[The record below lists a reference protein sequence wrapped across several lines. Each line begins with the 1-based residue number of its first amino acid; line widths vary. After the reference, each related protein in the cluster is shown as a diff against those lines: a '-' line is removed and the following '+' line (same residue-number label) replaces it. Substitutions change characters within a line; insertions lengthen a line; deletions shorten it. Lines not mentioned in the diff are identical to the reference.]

1 MRSERVQTHLR
12 CNQACTHC
20 HVRSASDDPAWV
32 QARAVTERIRA
43 AIALGAKE
51 VVLSGGEP
59 TMRRDLAGL
68 LREARLAGAERVA
81 LETNATLIDDARA
94 AELAAAGVD
103 RVLVNLAGDGPW
115 LDAVTRDPG
124 GFEATLRGVDALLAA
139 GLRVEVQA
147 AVVRATAARLPLLPA
162 FLKTRFVGRIR
173 TLWLVVPTRAP
184 DEHALLDF
192 DTAGAV
198 IRDVEHHARLVALPL
213 KLAPGS
219 GPPPCV
225 HGEEPRVTHV
235 YALTPGA
242 ATRDDHVHVATCAE
256 CAVKDRCPGLPRET
270 LARFG
275 PPTMTPVTSDRARRR
290 LSLIATVEEQVAREL
305 VQPSHYRDV
314 VHGRVDEDLIRVVFQ
329 CNQSCR
335 FCFVSTH
342 LPGADD
348 AAIEAAIRDAAARDH
363 KINLSGGEPTLH
375 PRLTDFVR
383 LAKSL
388 SRRPLIL
395 QTNAVRLADPERVRA
410 LVAAGLDEVFVSLH
424 GASAAVSDAVTGAPG
439 TFDRTVLGI
448 DQLVAQGLQV
458 QLNFVICRANL
469 HELPAWV
476 TLLAARWPTVFANV
490 SFVAPSTD
498 VVPREHALVPR
509 YSEVLPV
516 LSEAVARAEAHGLT
530 LGGFESMC
538 GIPLCLVPR
547 ALDRY
552 LALTELED
560 GLDAGE
566 FEKAPACAACAL
578 STRCHGLRRGYV
590 ALHGH
595 GELAPV
601 ASLDPRR
608 PPPLV

>member
-32 QARAVTERIRA
+32 QAAAVVRRLRS
-43 AIALGAKE
+43 AIAAGAKE
-51 VVLSGGEP
+51 IVLSGGEP
-59 TMRRDLAGL
+59 TMRRDLADLVRAAGQ
-68 LREARLAGAERVA
+68 AGAARIA
-81 LETNATLIDDARA
+81 LETNATLIDAARA

-103 RVLVNLAGDGPW
+103 RFLVNLAGDGPW

-147 AVVRATAARLPLLPA
+147 ALVRSTVARLPELPA
-162 FLKTRFVGRIR
+162 FLTARFAGRIR

-184 DEHALLDF
+184 EPKDLLDF
-192 DTAGAV
+192 DAAGAV
-198 IRDVEHHARLVALPL
+198 IRDVEHHARLVTLPL

-225 HGEEPRVTHV
+225 HGHEPRVAHL
-235 YALTPGA
+235 YALTSGA
-242 ATRDDHVHVATCAE
+242 GQRDEHVHLATCDA
-256 CAVKDRCPGLPRET
+256 CAVKDRCPGVPRET
-270 LARFG
+270 LERFG
-275 PPTMTPVTSDRARRR
+275 PPAMTPVTSDRARRR

-348 AAIEAAIRDAAARDH
+348 AAIESAIRHAAARDH
-363 KINLSGGEPTLH
+363 KINLTGGEPTLH

-388 SRRPLIL
+388 SQRPVIL
-395 QTNAVRLADPERVRA
+395 QTNAVRLADPERVRE

-424 GASAAVSDAVTGAPG
+424 GASAAVSDGVTGAPG
-439 TFDRTVLGI
+439 TFDKTVRGI

-458 QLNFVICRANL
+458 QLNFVICQANL

-476 TLLAARWPTVFANV
+476 ALLAARWPRVFANV

-509 YSEVLPV
+509 YTEVLPA
-516 LSEAVARAEAHGLT
+516 LAEAVALAEAHGLT

-538 GIPLCLVPR
+538 GVPLCLVPR
-547 ALDRY
+547 ALDRSF
-552 LALTELED
+552 ALGELES

-566 FEKAPACAACAL
+566 FVKPAACGRCAL
-578 STRCHGLRRGYV
+578 STRCHGVRRGYV
-590 ALHGH
+590 DLHGT

-601 ASLDPRR
+601 TSLDPQR
-608 PPPLV
+608 PPPLG

>member
-1 MRSERVQTHLR
+1 LPGFLR
-12 CNQACTHC
+12 
-20 HVRSASDDPAWV
+20 
-32 QARAVTERIRA
+32 
-43 AIALGAKE
+43 
-51 VVLSGGEP
+51 
-59 TMRRDLAGL
+59 
-68 LREARLAGAERVA
+68 
-81 LETNATLIDDARA
+81 
-94 AELAAAGVD
+94 
-103 RVLVNLAGDGPW
+103 
-115 LDAVTRDPG
+115 
-124 GFEATLRGVDALLAA
+124 
-139 GLRVEVQA
+139 
-147 AVVRATAARLPLLPA
+147 
-162 FLKTRFVGRIR
+162 TRFAGGVR
-173 TLWLVVPTRAP
+173 TLWLVVPTRSP
-184 DEHALLDF
+184 DPRELLDF
-192 DTAGAV
+192 DEAGAV
-198 IRDVEHHARLVALPL
+198 IRDVEAHARSVALPL

-225 HGEEPRVTHV
+225 HGHEPRVAHL
-235 YALTPGA
+235 YALTSGA
-242 ATRDDHVHVATCAE
+242 GQRDDHAHLAPCAD
-256 CAVKDRCPGLPRET
+256 CVVMDRCPGVPRES
-270 LARFG
+270 LERFG
-275 PPTMTPVTSDRARRR
+275 PPAMTPVTNDRARRR

-314 VHGRVDEDLIRVVFQ
+314 VQGRIDEDLIRVVFQ

-348 AAIEAAIRDAAARDH
+348 AAIEAAIRHAAAKDH

-388 SRRPLIL
+388 SQRPVIL
-395 QTNAVRLADPERVRA
+395 QTNAVRLADPERVGE

-424 GASAAVSDAVTGAPG
+424 GASAAVSDGVTGAPG
-439 TFDRTVLGI
+439 TFDKTVRGI

-458 QLNFVICRANL
+458 QLNFVICQANL

-476 TLLAARWPTVFANV
+476 ALLAARWPRVFANV

-509 YSEVLPV
+509 YTEVLPA
-516 LSEAVARAEAHGLT
+516 LAEAVALAEAHGLT

-538 GIPLCLVPR
+538 GVPLCLVPR
-547 ALDRY
+547 ALDRFFA
-552 LALTELED
+552 LAELEG

-578 STRCHGLRRGYV
+578 STRCHGVRRGYV

-595 GELAPV
+595 DELAPV
-601 ASLDPRR
+601 TSLDPRR